1 MAGKLVI
8 LDRDGV
14 INRESASFIK
24 SPDEWQPLEGSIE
37 AIALLSGAGLTVA
50 VATNQ
55 SGIARKL
62 LDTPTLDAIHQK
74 FLHLVRQSG
83 GYVDRIVYCPH
94 HPDEQCDCRKPS
106 PGLFQRLAH
115 HYEMPLDGVPMIG
128 DSLRDIEAAKAVGGR
143 PILVL
148 TGNGEKTVKA
158 LAAGGESVETY
169 ADLKAAAQQ
178 IVTEFRKRADSRL
191 DN

>member
-14 INRESASFIK
+14 INKESAEFIK
-24 SPDEWQPLEGSIE
+24 SPDEWQPIAGSIE
-37 AIALLSGAGLTVA
+37 AIALLSAAGFTVA

-62 LDTPTLDAIHQK
+62 LDTPTLDAIHDK
-74 FLHLVRQSG
+74 LMRLVRMHG

-106 PGLFQRLAH
+106 PGLLRRLAH
-115 HYEMPLDGVPMIG
+115 HYEVPLRGVPVIG
-128 DSLRDIEAAKAVGGR
+128 DSLRDLEAAQAVAGR

-148 TGNGEKTVKA
+148 TGNGEQTLA
-158 LAAGGESVETY
+158 ELAARGESVETY

-178 IVTEFRKRADSRL
+178 IVAEVRKRADSRP

>member
-14 INRESASFIK
+14 INRESASFVK
-24 SPDEWQPLEGSIE
+24 SPDEWQPIAGSIE

-62 LDTPTLDAIHQK
+62 LDTPTLDAIHDK
-74 FLHLVRQSG
+74 LSHLARQNG

-94 HPDEQCDCRKPS
+94 HPDDQCDCRKPS
-106 PGLFQRLAH
+106 PGLFRRLAH
-115 HYEMPLDGVPMIG
+115 HYEVPLSGVPMIG
-128 DSLRDIEAAKAVGGR
+128 DSLRDIDAAKAVGGR

-148 TGNGEKTVKA
+148 TGNGERTVKE
-158 LAAGGESVETY
+158 LAARGEGVETY

-178 IVTEFRKRADSRL
+178 VVSELRQRADSRL